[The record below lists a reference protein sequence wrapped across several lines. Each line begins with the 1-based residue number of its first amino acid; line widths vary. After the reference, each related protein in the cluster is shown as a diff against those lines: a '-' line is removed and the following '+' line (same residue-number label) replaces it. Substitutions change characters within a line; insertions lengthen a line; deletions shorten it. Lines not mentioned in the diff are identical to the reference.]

1 MLRIIA
7 GKHRGRKIE
16 QPPTDGTRPTVDRV
30 KEAMFNMVD
39 SLFQTHE
46 TSWQEV
52 RALDLFAGSGALVLE
67 SLSRGAS
74 FGLMVEPGQT
84 AFHTLLQNKE
94 ALKIGDEGQVWR
106 KNALQVAHAQ
116 PSNFHL
122 EPFNL
127 VFLDPPYA
135 FKELDQVIAG
145 LFTNGWLAPHGFLV
159 FELSAEA
166 ETPTHPKLSILKDR
180 TFGRIKVVIA
190 GV

>member
-30 KEAMFNMVD
+30 KEAMFNMID
-39 SLFQTHE
+39 SLFQTDE
-46 TSWQEV
+46 KCWGDV

-84 AFHTLLQNKE
+84 AFSTLLQNKE
-94 ALKIGDEGQVWR
+94 SLKIGDEGQVMR

-116 PSNFHL
+116 PSNFSM

-135 FKELDQVIAG
+135 FKELDQVVQG
-145 LFTNGWLAPHGFLV
+145 LLTNGWLESDALLV

-166 ETPTHPKLSILKDR
+166 PTPTNPKLAILKER
-180 TFGRIKVVIA
+180 TFGRIKLVIA
-190 GV
+190 GM